1 MSGDPALRLTAA
13 SATDIGRIR
22 SSNQDCAYVG
32 EGLVAVADGMGGH
45 AGGDVAAQMAV
56 QVLAEHFAGEHS
68 VSALVKAAKDANRA
82 ILERSESEPTLRGM
96 GTTLSAAALVSE
108 RGEVHVAV
116 VHVGDSRVYVKDG
129 TGLNQLTA
137 DHSLVEEMV
146 RHGELTEDEASI
158 HPQRHILTR
167 ALGIDPGVEVDSWS
181 LALTAGTRLVLCSD
195 GLTNECSDREI
206 ATILEANPDPSGA
219 CRALVASALS
229 HGGSDNVTVVVA
241 DLVEDAPQPLAAD
254 DGLAVA
260 PAIAAS
266 LPPQTAR
273 RAARHGDR
281 TSAPPA
287 APQAPWARQ
296 AGTPA
301 SHHRRRVERIVTP
314 WSVLYVLLF
323 VGTLGGI
330 AGFTVWYVDATYFVG
345 LHDGRV
351 AIFQGRP
358 GGFLWFKPKL
368 VEVTGTPPSKV
379 FPPYRTLLR
388 SGMIE
393 TSYSDAQRVA
403 KNLTNVNSFLALP
416 GSNTSA
422 AAAGTSGTSGL
433 SGTSGTATTT
443 SGAPASQPSTTT
455 ATSARTTTPSHST
468 PTVRAGG

>member
-1 MSGDPALRLTAA
+1 MSGDVALRLAAA

-32 EGLVAVADGMGGH
+32 EALVAVADGMGGH

-68 VSALVKAAKDANRA
+68 VAALVKAARDANRA
-82 ILERSESEPTLRGM
+82 ILERSQSEPALRGM

-108 RGEVHVAV
+108 RGAVRVAV
-116 VHVGDSRVYVKDG
+116 VHVGDSRVYIKDG

-146 RHGELTEDEASI
+146 RHGELTADEASI

-167 ALGIDPGVEVDSWS
+167 ALGIDPAVEVDSWT
-181 LALTAGTRLVLCSD
+181 LALEAGTRLLLCSD
-195 GLTNECSDREI
+195 GLTNECSDEEI
-206 ATILEANPDPSGA
+206 ATILDASPDPGDA
-219 CRALVASALS
+219 CRSLVASALS

-241 DLVEDAPQPLAAD
+241 DLVESSPQATGAD
-254 DGLAVA
+254 EVLTAA
-260 PAIAAS
+260 PAIGVPPPGRGHSAQRTGHKAA
-266 LPPQTAR
+266 
-273 RAARHGDR
+273 
-281 TSAPPA
+281 APAGPA
-287 APQAPWARQ
+287 AQRRPQPSGPAPAPR
-296 AGTPA
+296 PP
-301 SHHRRRVERIVTP
+301 RRVERIVTL
-314 WSVLYVLLF
+314 WSVLFVLLF

-330 AGFTVWYVDATYFVG
+330 AGFTVWYVDASYFVG
-345 LHDGRV
+345 LHDGHV

-379 FPPYRTLLR
+379 FPPYRSLLR

-416 GSNTSA
+416 GSSTTA
-422 AAAGTSGTSGL
+422 AASRTSGTSGGASTTSTSSAGL
-433 SGTSGTATTT
+433 PSTSAASPSGTAT
-443 SGAPASQPSTTT
+443 SSPAS
-455 ATSARTTTPSHST
+455 ATGSA
-468 PTVRAGG
+468 G